1 MNRREFMTWAGAGLL
16 STSLP
21 VALAACNSSV
31 TSKPTASP
39 APSTLSVPG
48 AATEGAT
55 LRPIASLTD
64 LKSGIPFE
72 GKLDGK
78 PFAISGDPSKP
89 ESIVA
94 VNPTCTHK
102 GCITPWNAQS
112 KQFVC
117 PCHGASFDDSGK
129 VLQGPADRSLASYPI
144 EIKDG
149 KIFTKA

>member
-16 STSLP
+16 ATSLP
-21 VALAACNSSV
+21 VALAACNSAV
-31 TSKPTASP
+31 TSKPASSELPNP
-39 APSTLSVPG
+39 AAAADG
-48 AATEGAT
+48 A

-64 LKSGIPFE
+64 LKPGIPFE

-78 PFAISGDPSKP
+78 PFAISGDPTKP
-89 ESIVA
+89 QSIVA
-94 VNPTCTHK
+94 VNPTCTHN

-129 VLQGPADRSLASYPI
+129 VLQGPADKALASYSI
-144 EIKDG
+144 EVKDG

>member
-16 STSLP
+16 ATSLP
-21 VALAACNSSV
+21 VALAACSSSV
-31 TSKPTASP
+31 TTN
-39 APSTLSVPG
+39 PSPG
-48 AATEGAT
+48 ALPENGTA

-64 LKSGIPFE
+64 LKPGVPFE
-72 GKLDGK
+72 GKIDGK
-78 PFAISGDPSKP
+78 PFAISGNPSKP

-94 VNPTCTHK
+94 VNPSCTHK
-102 GCITPWNAQS
+102 GCITPWNAET

-129 VLQGPADRSLASYPI
+129 VLQGPADKPLASYTI
-144 EIKDG
+144 TVKDG

>member
-16 STSLP
+16 ASSLP
-21 VALAACNSSV
+21 VALAACSSSSV
-31 TSKPTASP
+31 RNNPSA
-39 APSTLSVPG
+39 STLPVPSALPG
-48 AATEGAT
+48 ESAA

-64 LKSGIPFE
+64 LKPGVPFE
-72 GKLDGK
+72 GKIDGK
-78 PFAISGDPSKP
+78 PFAISGKPSQP

-102 GCITPWNAQS
+102 GCVTPWNAET

-117 PCHGASFDDSGK
+117 PCHGSTFDDSGK
-129 VLQGPADRSLASYPI
+129 VLKGPADKPLVSYI
-144 EIKDG
+144 VTVKDG

>member
-16 STSLP
+16 ATSFP
-21 VALAACNSSV
+21 VALAACSSSV
-31 TSKPTASP
+31 TTKPS
-39 APSTLSVPG
+39 PSTLPVPSALPEDG
-48 AATEGAT
+48 AA

-64 LKSGIPFE
+64 LKPGAPFE
-72 GKLDGK
+72 GKIDGK
-78 PFAISGDPSKP
+78 PFAISGNPSKP

-94 VNPTCTHK
+94 VNPSCTHK
-102 GCITPWNAQS
+102 GCITPWNAET

-129 VLQGPADRSLASYPI
+129 VLKGPADKPLASYAI
-144 EIKDG
+144 TVKDG

>member
-1 MNRREFMTWAGAGLL
+1 MNRRDFMTWAGAGLL

-21 VALAACNSSV
+21 VALAACTSTV

-39 APSTLSVPG
+39 APSTLPVPG
-48 AATEGAT
+48 AATEAGD

-64 LKSGIPFE
+64 LKPGIPFE
-72 GKLDGK
+72 GKIDGK

-129 VLQGPADRSLASYPI
+129 VLSGPADKSLASYSI
-144 EIKDG
+144 QVKDG